1 MSHKVSRQSVRQQ
14 QLASQR
20 RGGSQ
25 QRPLIFIA
33 IGIVLLGLA
42 GFLAWRYL
50 NAPKATLEVTGAPSL
65 KVDKEI
71 VDLGDV
77 RLGQTVEASFEI
89 TNVGDETLRLTEAPY
104 VEVVERC

>member
-1 MSHKVSRQSVRQQ
+1 MSHKVSRHTVRQQ

-20 RGGSQ
+20 RRGSQ
-25 QRPLIFIA
+25 RRPFLLMA
-33 IGIVLLGLA
+33 AGVVVLVLV

-50 NAPKATLEVTGAPSL
+50 NTPQATIEVTGAPSL
-65 KVDKEI
+65 KVDKEVI
-71 VDLGDV
+71 DLGDV

-104 VEVVERC
+104 VEVVEGC